1 MKATARAFCIAILT
15 IAPLVGMGAQAV
27 PSVAAYGFSSNDVGE
42 NVSRTVNDLV
52 FSFVK
57 ELKSYRIIDLRNEV
71 LPRDLGV
78 PEGADYIFYGSL
90 VSQTDGTKLELV
102 LKGGPQRVTRLISRV
117 YENSNIILLESRMLV
132 RDLFDTTVALPD
144 AELPKARPEGTV
156 VTDEPRGLP
165 SLGPVTDLDSLAG
178 SWRGESGVEK
188 VLILRGGRGV
198 AVLSSGVS
206 IPLEL
211 YLSDGTLVVRQ
222 KGPSNLRQFIDLPDP
237 VARQAV
243 SAAPPLEWYLMESQ
257 DQKTLGGT
265 KKTVHIKNDGKN
277 ILTMESVSIEVVW
290 SRD

>member
-15 IAPLVGMGAQAV
+15 IAPLVGTGAQAV
-27 PSVAAYGFSSNDVGE
+27 PSVAAYGLSSNDIGE

-52 FSFVK
+52 FSFIK

-71 LPRDLGV
+71 PPRDLGV

-90 VSQTDGTKLELV
+90 VSQADGTKLELV
-102 LKGGPQRVTRLISRV
+102 LKGGPQRVTRLISRI
-117 YENSNIILLESRMLV
+117 YDNSNIILLESRMLV
-132 RDLFDTTVALPD
+132 RDLFDTSVTLPD
-144 AELPKARPEGTV
+144 AELPKARPEGPV
-156 VTDEPRGLP
+156 VPDEPRALS
-165 SLGPVTDLDSLAG
+165 SLGPVNDLDSLAG
-178 SWRGESGVEK
+178 SWRGEAGVEK
-188 VLILRGGRGV
+188 VMILRGGRGV

-211 YLSDGTLVVRQ
+211 FLSGGTLVVRQ

-243 SAAPPLEWYLMESQ
+243 SAAPPLEWYLMESE
-257 DQKTLGGT
+257 DHKTLGGT
-265 KKTVHIKNDGKN
+265 KKTVIIKNDGKN
-277 ILTMESVSIEVVW
+277 ILTMESVSVEVVW

>member
-1 MKATARAFCIAILT
+1 MKATARAFCIAVLT
-15 IAPLVGMGAQAV
+15 IAPLIGIGAQV
-27 PSVAAYGFSSNDVGE
+27 LPSVAAYGLSSNDVGE

-57 ELKSYRIIDLRNEV
+57 ELKSYRIIDLRNEPP
-71 LPRDLGV
+71 PRDLAV

-90 VSQTDGTKLELV
+90 VSQSDGTKLELV
-102 LKGGPQRVTRLISRV
+102 LKGGPQRVTRLISRI

-132 RDLFDTTVALPD
+132 RDLFDTSVALPD
-144 AELPKARPEGTV
+144 AELPKARQEGAV
-156 VTDEPRGLP
+156 VTDTTRDSP

-211 YLSDGTLVVRQ
+211 YLSNGTLVVRQ

-265 KKTVHIKNDGKN
+265 KKTVFIKNDGKN